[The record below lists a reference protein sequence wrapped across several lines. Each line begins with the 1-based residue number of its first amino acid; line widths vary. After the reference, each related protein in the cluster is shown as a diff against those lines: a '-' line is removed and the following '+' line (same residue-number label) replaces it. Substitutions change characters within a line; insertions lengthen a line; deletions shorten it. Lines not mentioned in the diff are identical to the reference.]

1 MIELLVWFWIWDYRF
16 FAFLGEQTS
25 CKMLF
30 LQSISVLISLTLFLF
45 IVIHAS
51 TIDIVDNSNSN
62 ECAQVKY
69 LGSLI
74 TAFMILLGLSY
85 ILQAKAVMNA
95 IFNPLWNP
103 CSKDKNTYNFR
114 MNIVCSAFG
123 LAHLFVILALIVLSF
138 MFTQSYNSLSKEW
151 RVLLLEGQVG

>member
-51 TIDIVDNSNSN
+51 TIDIVLNKQLN

-69 LGSLI
+69 LGGLI
-74 TAFMILLGLSY
+74 TAFMILLLLSL
-85 ILQAKAVMNA
+85 ILQAKAVVNA
-95 IFNPLWNP
+95 IFN
-103 CSKDKNTYNFR
+103 SKDKNTYSVR

-123 LAHLFVILALIVLSF
+123 LVHLFVILAMIVFSF
-138 MFTQSYNSLSKEW
+138 MFTQSYNSLS
-151 RVLLLEGQVG
+151 